1 MTGPAVLTPTNKSV
15 PSMTIRMIAMNRPL
29 DCRISRKPA
38 LRYVLVFIKS
48 PTIQSHQWMKDDHLI
63 QQTLL

>member
-48 PTIQSHQWMKDDHLI
+48 PYHTISSMDEG
-63 QQTLL
+63 